1 MPGARVI
8 ARLDIKGPRVVK
20 GIRFEGLRVVG
31 DPNELAKGYYD
42 EGADEIIYIDTVASL
57 YGRNSLDTIISE
69 AVREIFIPITV
80 GGGIRSVDD
89 ARGLLRIGADKI
101 AVNTEALK
109 RPGLI
114 TELSRALGSQCVVA
128 SIQAKRRANG
138 WEAYADYGR
147 EHTGIDALEWARKVE
162 SLGAGEILLSSV
174 DMDGTGQGYD
184 VELIRSVAQTAGIPV
199 IASGGMGSPMHCL
212 EAIRSGAD
220 AVALASSLHYKKA
233 GLNEIRACLMDA
245 GISVRQWEERSLS

>member
-1 MPGARVI
+1 MGGQRLGTGGLKQMPAVRVI

-31 DPNELAKGYYD
+31 GPNELAKGYYD

-80 GGGIRSVDD
+80 GGGIRSVGG

-101 AVNTEALK
+101 ALNTEALK

-114 TELSRALGSQCVVA
+114 TELSRGLGSP
-128 SIQAKRRANG
+128 RA
-138 WEAYADYGR
+138 
-147 EHTGIDALEWARKVE
+147 
-162 SLGAGEILLSSV
+162 
-174 DMDGTGQGYD
+174 
-184 VELIRSVAQTAGIPV
+184 
-199 IASGGMGSPMHCL
+199 
-212 EAIRSGAD
+212 
-220 AVALASSLHYKKA
+220 
-233 GLNEIRACLMDA
+233 
-245 GISVRQWEERSLS
+245 